1 MTMGHQIP
9 SDILEPGETGEIL
22 VKGPCIMQGYFQK
35 GGETEKALYKGWY
48 HSGDIG
54 FLDEDGYL
62 WVKDRVDD
70 MIISGGENIYPREV
84 EDTLYE
90 HHGVLDCAVL
100 GQPDDKWGE
109 IVTAFIVAK
118 DPTLAETD
126 LETWCRNSDTL
137 ANYKRPRR
145 YIFCNDLPRNASGK
159 IQKFLLRK
167 QLEEN
172 VDGKS
177 LGNLL

>member
-1 MTMGHQIP
+1 M
-9 SDILEPGETGEIL
+9 
-22 VKGPCIMQGYFQK
+22 
-35 GGETEKALYKGWY
+35 
-48 HSGDIG
+48 
-54 FLDEDGYL
+54 
-62 WVKDRVDD
+62 
-70 MIISGGENIYPREV
+70 
-84 EDTLYE
+84 
-90 HHGVLDCAVL
+90 
-100 GQPDDKWGE
+100 GE

-177 LGNLL
+177 LGTFFNAGGSSQKAKIQHINLTHENQLRQQLV